1 MRHMHLNHYIT
12 FITAEYDELNLP
24 TFTHMVKS
32 NDGTDAIPVIRKIQ
46 LFDDDFDINSIEE
59 LEDVIK
65 QTLITHSTNDS
76 IHYASERLETLIE
89 VNDKIEDHHANLIE
103 SHTGMGKGNTII
115 DNRFM
120 TYMEPTLT
128 KSGMRVFSKDGKYAL
143 VIIDDVS
150 KEVVFGDYF
159 RMLSS

>member
-1 MRHMHLNHYIT
+1 MRHMHLSHYIT
-12 FITAEYDELNLP
+12 FITTDYDELNLP
-24 TFTHMVKS
+24 TFTDMVVSK
-32 NDGTDAIPVIRKIQ
+32 DGSETIPVVRSIQ

-59 LEDVIK
+59 LDDAIK
-65 QTLITHSTNDS
+65 QTLITHSTNDH
-76 IHYASERLETLIE
+76 IHYATETLNNDIE
-89 VNDKIEDHHANLIE
+89 VNDDIERYHANLIE
-103 SHTGMGKGNTII
+103 SHTGVGKGNTII